1 MGIGG
6 KDTPGQDQGRTGTRR
21 EWLSYT
27 ELERRPRATTRA
39 DEHHPLWI
47 SGNGKRDGCGRTSIY
62 ETQFFVL
69 GFWLTMVVF
78 GCLIMEPVRKLSA
91 IYSRGQQPVDAP
103 DLSLRRRLPR
113 VLVVDDNPATMVL
126 MRDLLT
132 SRGYDVVAVPDAAQA
147 EAEIL
152 RNTPDLILSDVVMPG
167 KSGYE
172 LCCELKENPIT
183 RLVPFVL
190 ITGLSEREDRVRGI
204 EAGADDFLSKPIFP
218 EELFARVKSLIKLK
232 EFTDELETAESVL
245 CTLGLSVESRDP
257 YTEGH
262 CERLAENASNLGRHL
277 LVDDDEIVALRR
289 GGYLH
294 DLGKIAVPDEI
305 LKKGANLTSEEWLI
319 MKRHPITGENI
330 CRPLKSLRLVLPIIR
345 NHHEH
350 FNGSGYPDGLRGQEI
365 PLLARILQVV
375 DVYDA
380 LRTERPYKPA
390 HSHDQAAITMRD
402 EARAGLWDEQL
413 VLEFFNMLERQRR
426 VA

>member
-1 MGIGG
+1 M
-6 KDTPGQDQGRTGTRR
+6 D
-21 EWLSYT
+21 S
-27 ELERRPRATTRA
+27 
-39 DEHHPLWI
+39 
-47 SGNGKRDGCGRTSIY
+47 
-62 ETQFFVL
+62 
-69 GFWLTMVVF
+69 
-78 GCLIMEPVRKLSA
+78 VRKLST
-91 IYSRGQQPVDAP
+91 IYSRGQQSGSASDF
-103 DLSLRRRLPR
+103 SLRRRLPR
-113 VLVVDDNPATMVL
+113 VLVVDDNPNTMLL
-126 MRDLLT
+126 MRDLLS
-132 SRGYDVVAVPDAAQA
+132 SRGYDVVAVPDAVQA

-152 RNTPDLILSDVVMPG
+152 QRLPDVILSDVIMPG

-172 LCCELKENPIT
+172 LCREVKGNPAT

-277 LVDDDEIVALRR
+277 LLDEDDIIALRR

-305 LKKGANLTSEEWLI
+305 LKKGANLTAEEWI
-319 MKRHPITGENI
+319 VMKRHPVTGENI

-350 FNGSGYPDGLRGQEI
+350 FDGSGYPDALKGRDI

-380 LRTERPYKPA
+380 LRTARPYKPA
-390 HSHDQAAITMRD
+390 LSHEQAAITMRD
-402 EARAGLWDEQL
+402 EARAGCWDEEM
-413 VLEFFNMLERQRR
+413 VLEFFNMLERQRQ

>member
-1 MGIGG
+1 
-6 KDTPGQDQGRTGTRR
+6 
-21 EWLSYT
+21 
-27 ELERRPRATTRA
+27 
-39 DEHHPLWI
+39 
-47 SGNGKRDGCGRTSIY
+47 
-62 ETQFFVL
+62 
-69 GFWLTMVVF
+69 
-78 GCLIMEPVRKLSA
+78 
-91 IYSRGQQPVDAP
+91 
-103 DLSLRRRLPR
+103 
-113 VLVVDDNPATMVL
+113 
-126 MRDLLT
+126 
-132 SRGYDVVAVPDAAQA
+132 VVAVPDATQA
-147 EAEIL
+147 EAEIV
-152 RNTPDLILSDVVMPG
+152 RRVPDLILSDVVMPG

-172 LCCELKENPIT
+172 LCRELKSDPVT

-245 CTLGLSVESRDP
+245 CTHGLSVGSRDP

-277 LVDDDEIVALRR
+277 LLDEDDIIALRR

-305 LKKGANLTSEEWLI
+305 LKKGANLTAEEWI
-319 MKRHPITGENI
+319 VMKRHPVTGENI

-350 FNGSGYPDGLRGQEI
+350 FDGSGYPDALKGRDI
-365 PLLARILQVV
+365 PVLARILQVV

-380 LRTERPYKPA
+380 LRTARPYKPA
-390 HSHDQAAITMRD
+390 LSHEQAAITMRD
-402 EARAGLWDEQL
+402 EARAGCWDEEM
-413 VLEFFNMLERQRR
+413 VLEFFNMLERQRQ

>member
-1 MGIGG
+1 M
-6 KDTPGQDQGRTGTRR
+6 D
-21 EWLSYT
+21 S
-27 ELERRPRATTRA
+27 
-39 DEHHPLWI
+39 
-47 SGNGKRDGCGRTSIY
+47 
-62 ETQFFVL
+62 
-69 GFWLTMVVF
+69 
-78 GCLIMEPVRKLSA
+78 VRKFST
-91 IYSRGQQPVDAP
+91 IYSRGQQGPAAN

-113 VLVVDDNPATMVL
+113 VLVVDDNPNTMVL
-126 MRDLLT
+126 MRDLLS
-132 SRGYDVVAVPDAAQA
+132 SRGYDVVAVPDATQA

-152 RNTPDLILSDVVMPG
+152 RRLPDVILSDVIMPG

-172 LCCELKENPIT
+172 LCRDVKENPAT

-262 CERLAENASNLGRHL
+262 CERLAEHASNLGRHL
-277 LVDDDEIVALRR
+277 ALDEDDIIALRR

-305 LKKGANLTSEEWLI
+305 LKKGANLTPEEWMV

-345 NHHEH
+345 SHHEH
-350 FNGSGYPDGLRGQEI
+350 FNGSGYPDGMHGREI

-375 DVYDA
+375 DIYDA
-380 LRTERPYKPA
+380 LRTARPYKPA
-390 HSHDQAAITMRD
+390 LNHEQSAITMRD
-402 EARAGLWDEQL
+402 EAQAGLWDEEL
-413 VLEFFNMLERQRR
+413 VGEYFAMLDKQRQ

>member
-1 MGIGG
+1 MDPI
-6 KDTPGQDQGRTGTRR
+6 
-21 EWLSYT
+21 
-27 ELERRPRATTRA
+27 
-39 DEHHPLWI
+39 
-47 SGNGKRDGCGRTSIY
+47 
-62 ETQFFVL
+62 
-69 GFWLTMVVF
+69 
-78 GCLIMEPVRKLSA
+78 RKLSP
-91 IYSRGQQPVDAP
+91 IDAWRSTGANP
-103 DLSLRRRLPR
+103 TDLSLRRRLPR
-113 VLVVDDNPATMVL
+113 VLVIDDNPNTMTL
-126 MRDLLT
+126 MRDLLS
-132 SRGYDVVAVPDAAQA
+132 SRGYEVVAVPDAAQA

-152 RNTPDLILSDVVMPG
+152 RRVPDVILSDVIMPG

-172 LCCELKENPIT
+172 LCRELKENPAT

-218 EELFARVKSLIKLK
+218 EELFARVKSLVKLK

-277 LVDDDEIVALRR
+277 LLDEDDIIALRR

-305 LKKGANLTSEEWLI
+305 LKKGADLTSEEWI
-319 MKRHPITGENI
+319 VMKRHPVTGENI

-345 NHHEH
+345 SHHEH
-350 FNGSGYPDGLRGQEI
+350 FNGSGYPDSLSGKEI

-380 LRTERPYKPA
+380 LRTARPYKA
-390 HSHDQAAITMRD
+390 AQTHEQAAITMRE
-402 EARAGLWDEQL
+402 EARAGLWDEEL
-413 VLEFFNMLERQRR
+413 VLEFFTMLDKQRR